1 MTLCLIK
8 RWTHIISCKKLDRIQ
23 YGVGFAHP
31 AHNALRIPKT
41 KETNDVSILRH
52 IIENMNL
59 YFDPHEKIF
68 FQTNSVPSCWNYS
81 RIEVSKIFQHNISYL
96 NEDEVPPDMSQTSS
110 IFNWRDSDTIY
121 AILENNSDTYDC
133 PDRRE
138 EFTVSKPY
146 IFWNHISMIYL
157 THFKIIAHLMN
168 SMT

>member
-1 MTLCLIK
+1 
-8 RWTHIISCKKLDRIQ
+8 
-23 YGVGFAHP
+23 
-31 AHNALRIPKT
+31 
-41 KETNDVSILRH
+41 
-52 IIENMNL
+52 
-59 YFDPHEKIF
+59 
-68 FQTNSVPSCWNYS
+68 
-81 RIEVSKIFQHNISYL
+81 L